1 MNEEILSAS
10 LGILEVVVILL
21 IVLLIFGPQKIGELF
36 KSFKEGKTEIDKAMK
51 EKNGDTDK

>member
-1 MNEEILSAS
+1 MNKEILGAS

-21 IVLLIFGPQKIGELF
+21 IVLVIFGPKKIGELF

-51 EKNGDTDK
+51 EKDKDTDE